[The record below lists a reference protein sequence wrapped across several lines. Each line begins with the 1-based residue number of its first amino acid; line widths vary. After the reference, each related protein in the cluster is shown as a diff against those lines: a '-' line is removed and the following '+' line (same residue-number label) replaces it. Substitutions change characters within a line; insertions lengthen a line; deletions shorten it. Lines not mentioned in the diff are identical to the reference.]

1 MKHNEGDLFQE
12 YVDVT
17 RDKLSDAWSRFIRV
31 PRPRTGIEVVSDG
44 MGDDGVRR
52 IAFRDLRHG
61 ELSAPWRADELKEGS
76 VREYAARMHELD
88 TRLDENSVRWWG
100 NLGYLRPMRSQVD
113 LVYRDE
119 DGLDHIFYAARREEL
134 RDEWAQ
140 LLAQWPDE
148 VNRVDEPSGQRDV
161 IGQGNGVQ
169 RLIALARGE
178 KVDSMPR
185 QGQPVSKTNGR
196 HADGANNVPE
206 YVRPWSRPG
215 RQRPGSSNDLHT
227 DGAVSATGA
236 VANRSASDERAS
248 YVTDAPPVP
257 ERVDE

>member
-1 MKHNEGDLFQE
+1 
-12 YVDVT
+12 
-17 RDKLSDAWSRFIRV
+17 
-31 PRPRTGIEVVSDG
+31 
-44 MGDDGVRR
+44 
-52 IAFRDLRHG
+52 LRHG

-119 DGLDHIFYAARREEL
+119 DGLDHVYYAARREEL

-148 VNRVDEPSGQRDV
+148 VHRADEPAGQREV
-161 IGQGNGVQ
+161 VGQGNTPQ
-169 RLIALARGE
+169 RPIALARGE
-178 KVDSMPR
+178 KLDPTAR
-185 QGQPVSKTNGR
+185 PGQATAKANGR
-196 HADGANNVPE
+196 YADTANGLPE

-215 RQRPGSSNDLHT
+215 RQRPGSANKLRVDS
-227 DGAVSATGA
+227 S
-236 VANRSASDERAS
+236 VAAGQSASDRLAS
-248 YVTDAPPVP
+248 DDQAPYLFDTT
-257 ERVDE
+257 RLSRQADE